1 MHKLSLLLFP
11 CLLFFSNLFAQVDST
26 APVQHVQ
33 DTASSAPVRHPVVR
47 TDSEIRADSIARAI
61 RRHRRDSLRRDSLRR
76 DTMARHNMAARPDTL
91 VRHDS
96 AASVR
101 SPRPDSTLVSTPP
114 ATPVPAKDQGPPA
127 MVYWKR
133 VLSINSYFNFLGKFV
148 AQPFEPHKAN
158 SKDSL
163 FYLLVGIL
171 FYFALI
177 RIFFEKYFSNLMTLF
192 FRVSL
197 RQQQIR
203 EQVLQTP
210 LPSLLMNILFFISG
224 GLYACYLLHYSRFG
238 ENINFWIL
246 YLDCIAGLAVLYLG
260 KFLILKFCGW
270 VFNISRAADTYIF
283 VVFLVNK
290 MLGIFLLPFLILI
303 TFSGPQAREIFITI
317 SIVMIFVL
325 LIYRIGA
332 AYRPVRNEI
341 KLTPFYF
348 FLYICAFEIAP
359 LLLIYKVL
367 LTYLGK
373 V

>member
-1 MHKLSLLLFP
+1 MYKFFFLLLP
-11 CLLFFSNLFAQVDST
+11 CLLFFGSLFAQVDST
-26 APVQHVQ
+26 APVRSVQ
-33 DTASSAPVRHPVVR
+33 DTPVVHHVKVR
-47 TDSEIRADSIARAI
+47 SDSAIRADSIAKAI

-76 DTMARHNMAARPDTL
+76 EAMRDTAGKKDSVVQATS

-96 AASVR
+96 VSAA
-101 SPRPDSTLVSTPP
+101 P
-114 ATPVPAKDQGPPA
+114 AQLPAPAPVVEQGPPA
-127 MVYWKR
+127 MAYWMR
-133 VLSINSYFNFLGKFV
+133 VLSINPYFNFFGKWA
-148 AQPFEPHKAN
+148 AQPFEPHKPE

-177 RIFFEKYFSNLMTLF
+177 RIFFEKYFSNLLTLF

-210 LPSLLMNILFFISG
+210 LPSLLLNILFIITG
-224 GLYACYLLHYSRFG
+224 GLYACFLLHFSQWG
-238 ENINFWIL
+238 GGLNFWWL

-260 KFLILKFCGW
+260 KFLLLKFCGW
-270 VFNISRAADTYIF
+270 VLNISRATDIYIF

-303 TFSGPQAREIFITI
+303 TFSSPEVREIVVTVSF
-317 SIVMIFVL
+317 VMIFAL
-325 LIYRIGA
+325 LVYRVVA
-332 AYRPVRNEI
+332 AFRPVRSEI
-341 KLTPFYF
+341 KLPPFYF
-348 FLYICAFEIAP
+348 FSYICAFEIAP